1 VSLVFNR
8 GTSLSGT
15 TRKEM
20 KEIQNILNRAD
31 DSNLSKSQR
40 TEILSEVEGQILS
53 MKRLWPPGSGLIK
66 RRQSEAN
73 LWRTGLSSL
82 E

>member
-8 GTSLSGT
+8 GTSLSGSK
-15 TRKEM
+15 RKEM

-31 DSNLSKSQR
+31 DSNLNKSKR
-40 TEILSEVEGQILS
+40 IEILSEVEDVILS
-53 MKRLWPPGSGLIK
+53 MKRLWAPSSGLIK

-73 LWRTGLSSL
+73 LWRTGLASW
-82 E
+82 